1 MSGFENGLDIE
12 VISNT
17 SEFLRY
23 SSDMGDNY
31 PAVGHFV

>member
-23 SSDMGDNY
+23 SSDMGDDY
-31 PAVGHFV
+31 HVMGHLV